1 MVGEWFTGVVED
13 RFDPLKQG
21 RIRVRVFAYH
31 TDQKSKNAQQ
41 GIPTEELLW
50 MHPMSSITSAS
61 MSGIGQTPLGAVEG
75 THVVGFFRDA
85 FKQDGVVIGT
95 LGGTYVEKP
104 NPAKGFSDPSG
115 QYPRYIGNDLNVL
128 AGGGQPGSGSS
139 GSGAIVGE
147 DNRPISVDIQDDN
160 TTLAVAPT
168 DVPLE
173 DIAEDDN
180 PDFTIEKMLR
190 QDEGYRLQWYAD
202 SLGYPTIGIGHLLI
216 HQVTRDLNVINAAI
230 SAQVGRV
237 CTNGTITNAE
247 VSELFAR
254 DLAQVRADIARIS
267 SLREV
272 YVTLNRSRQMS
283 MENMCFQMG
292 AGGLAKFKNT
302 LAKMKA
308 KDWKGAYD
316 GLRDSLWARQTP
328 GRSSRVARIV
338 LTGNL
343 ESYGVKAPDNPIEKP
358 EPLKLKS
365 MDEKPEPLKLK
376 SMAMASEPVS
386 IASQMAS
393 QYDRAPMKMATVQ
406 RVLSRSARAADPE
419 PSPED
424 PYVPEDTRIAFEE
437 PKSSY
442 AARYPYNHVY
452 ESESGHI
459 VEFDD
464 TPGAE
469 RYHRKHPSGT
479 YEEISPDGRRVTK
492 IVGDDFLIVQSGR
505 NLNVKGDMNIVVEG
519 NATLYYMGNCIQTV
533 DGNLT
538 QFVRG
543 NVTETVEGNV
553 NSKVTGNVTET
564 VNGNVTSTVKGNV
577 SQDVT
582 GDYKLKAANITMETA
597 GKFNATASGDAKVH
611 GANATLDATGTAQV
625 SGATINLN

>member
-31 TDQKSKNAQQ
+31 TDQKSKNAQR

-50 MHPMSSITSAS
+50 MHPMSGIESAS
-61 MSGIGQTPLGAVEG
+61 MSGIGHTPLGAVEG

-95 LGGTYVEKP
+95 LGGTYVDKP

-147 DNRPISVDIQDDN
+147 DSRPISVDIRDDN

-216 HQVTRDLNVINAAI
+216 HQVTRDTRLINAAI
-230 SAQVGRV
+230 SAQVGRE

-267 SLREV
+267 SLRDV
-272 YVTLNRSRQMS
+272 YATLNRSRQMS

-343 ESYGVKAPDNPIEKP
+343 ESYGVKVPDNPIEKP
-358 EPLKLKS
+358 EP
-365 MDEKPEPLKLK
+365 PKLK

-406 RVLSRSARAADPE
+406 RVLSRSALAADPE

-424 PYVPEDTRIAFEE
+424 PYVPEDSRIAFEE
-437 PKSSY
+437 PKSTY
-442 AARYPYNHVY
+442 AAQYPYNHVY

-519 NATLYYMGNCIQTV
+519 NATLYYMGNCVQTV

-543 NVTETVEGNV
+543 NVNETVEGSV
-553 NSKVTGNVTET
+553 NSKVT
-564 VNGNVTSTVKGNV
+564 GNVTSTVKGNV